1 MLLVA
6 ATGFAQEG
14 VLKGK
19 LFDDNGEPL
28 PGAVLQIK
36 GTPEGTLTDFDG
48 AYTLKCSV
56 GDVLVITALPSALQQ
71 VA

>member
-19 LFDDNGEPL
+19 LFDDYGEPL

-36 GTPEGTLTDFDG
+36 GTPKGTQTDFDG
-48 AYTLKCSV
+48 AYT
-56 GDVLVITALPSALQQ
+56 
-71 VA
+71 